1 MCTKLFLF
9 LLALVSVFRTNK
21 FSRMIREITTL
32 FGILLTVL
40 CCSVHAK
47 TIYRYNTPLDFQRY
61 YTTQIIS
68 ELTDN
73 YVKIID
79 FDSKMQLLSHKIVT
93 GKSPEYQC
101 TDRIVGEQAASLGHA
116 YKYWLSNQLDY
127 CEIDS
132 RSFPYI
138 YDSIVSELIV
148 EPSIIILNIPNDI
161 PSELELPNG
170 TLIQH
175 VFDLI
180 PIADFSSL
188 YPVISKRLTQN
199 GTLVV
204 KEGKYTFQLLLLSKG
219 DMK

>member
-1 MCTKLFLF
+1 
-9 LLALVSVFRTNK
+9 
-21 FSRMIREITTL
+21 MIRKITTL
-32 FGILLTVL
+32 FGILLSVL
-40 CCSVHAK
+40 CCPVYAK
-47 TIYRYNTPLDFQRY
+47 TVYRYNSPLDFQRY

-68 ELTDN
+68 ELTDSHIR
-73 YVKIID
+73 IID
-79 FDSKMQLLSHKIVT
+79 FDSNMQLLSHKIVT
-93 GKSPEYQC
+93 GKSLEYQC
-101 TDRIVGEQAASLGHA
+101 TDRIIGEQAASLGHA
-116 YKYWLSNQLDY
+116 YKYWFSNQLDY

-132 RSFPYI
+132 SFFPYI

-148 EPSIIILNIPNDI
+148 EPSTIILNIPNDI
-161 PSELELPNG
+161 PPELELPNG

-175 VFDLI
+175 VFELI